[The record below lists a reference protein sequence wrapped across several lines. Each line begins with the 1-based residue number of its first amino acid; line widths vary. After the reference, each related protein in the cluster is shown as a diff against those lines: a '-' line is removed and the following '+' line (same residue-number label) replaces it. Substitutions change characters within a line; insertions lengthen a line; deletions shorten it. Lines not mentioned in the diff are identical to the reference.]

1 VEINMRSNAR
11 GQIWPWLTL
20 LSISCALFTLVGIWV
35 PELLFAGIAGAL
47 FGVAA
52 LRRSVGHRVNA
63 ALAGGAVVVSSS
75 MAFAGGLW
83 HVACYRS
90 EAPPGALRVDFSEAF
105 DVSSA
110 AGPHMPDLIG
120 QTICLKGYAYPTGQV
135 SGLDCF
141 LFSADGSARNMERAI
156 GVIVR
161 EGELWNWDAGPLV
174 VTGKLIENPRFHGH
188 RHEPLYLMK
197 DAAVSSSRTPLG
209 VASRSRESGC

>member
-1 VEINMRSNAR
+1 MRSEVHGR
-11 GQIWPWLTL
+11 RWSWLTL
-20 LSISCALFTLVGIWV
+20 LSIGCALFTLVGIWV
-35 PELLFAGIAGAL
+35 PELLFAGIAGSL
-47 FGVAA
+47 FGYAA
-52 LRRSVGHRVNA
+52 LRRSVGHGMNA
-63 ALAGGAVVVSSS
+63 ALASGAVVVSSS

-90 EAPPGALRVDFSEAF
+90 EAPPGVLRVDFREAF
-105 DVSSA
+105 DESSSTD
-110 AGPHMPDLIG
+110 PHASELIG

-141 LFSADGSARNMERAI
+141 LFSPDGSARNLERAV
-156 GVIVR
+156 GVILR

-174 VTGKLIENPRFHGH
+174 VTGVLMQNPSYHGH
-188 RHEPLYLMK
+188 RDVPMYLMK